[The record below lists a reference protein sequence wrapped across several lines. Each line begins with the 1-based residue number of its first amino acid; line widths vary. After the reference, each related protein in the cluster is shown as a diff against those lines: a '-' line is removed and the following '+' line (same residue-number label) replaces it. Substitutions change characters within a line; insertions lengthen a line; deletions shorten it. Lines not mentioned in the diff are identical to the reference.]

1 MARAETS
8 CRISE
13 SHSSRLGCC
22 PRTPPAA
29 VRARRKTCLPM
40 APRFETVR
48 ASHRHTRRCP
58 PRYFGVATSALLVAL
73 ACASGCVSLR
83 RTFTPAV
90 DPATLDD
97 VTFLHYL
104 ATVPVATVDEGRRA
118 VLMLRDNDGPQTPES
133 RRDRLIDLGAIKETW
148 SLAPDQILD
157 KGTLAYM
164 LRTLCDMPR
173 GLNETL
179 AIRTGLG
186 DRRYAVRTCAHE
198 GVLSYGL
205 PHEPVTG
212 GELVAAI
219 AKADEYLEAK
229 TRPDG

>member
-1 MARAETS
+1 MARAEAFG
-8 CRISE
+8 RISE
-13 SHSSRLGCC
+13 PHSSRFGPC
-22 PRTPPAA
+22 RWMPPAA
-29 VRARRKTCLPM
+29 VRARGKTCLPM
-40 APRFETVR
+40 APPFRTIR
-48 ASHRHTRRCP
+48 ASHRHTRNCAPRCL
-58 PRYFGVATSALLVAL
+58 GVATSALLVAL
-73 ACASGCVSLR
+73 ACASGCVSPR
-83 RTFTPAV
+83 RAFTPAV

-104 ATVPVATVDEGRRA
+104 ATVPVATVDEGCRA
-118 VLMLRDNDGPQTPES
+118 VLMLRDGGGSRTRES
-133 RRDRLIDLGAIKETW
+133 RRDRLIDLGALKATW
-148 SLAPDQILD
+148 SLAPDQILN

-164 LRTLCDMPR
+164 LRTICNMPR

-179 AIRTGLG
+179 AMRTGLG
-186 DRRYAVRTCAHE
+186 DRRYAIRTCARE

-229 TRPDG
+229 TRPEG